1 MKPFKYLSGLLMTLA
16 LVFSMGC
23 ASTVTQEGTAEYV
36 DDSVITTQVK
46 ARILNEPTLKSY
58 EINVE
63 TFKGVVQLSGFV
75 PQESNWIRAV
85 EIARGVKGVRLVK
98 NDIRSKN

>member
-1 MKPFKYLSGLLMTLA
+1 MKRFKFLSALLMAIPLLFA
-16 LVFSMGC
+16 LGC
-23 ASTVTQEGTAEYV
+23 ASTVTQEGSAEYV
-36 DDSVITTQVK
+36 ADTVITAQIK
-46 ARILNEPTLKSY
+46 SRILNEPTLKSA

-85 EIARGVKGVRLVK
+85 EIARNVKGVRLVK